1 MYTNLQKQS
10 KNTTP
15 TSCFTGNWK
24 KQPITSLLLR
34 VVTYFICHSHTNV
47 PTNSLFD

>member
-15 TSCFTGNWK
+15 SSFTDNWK

-47 PTNSLFD
+47 QTNSLFD